1 MGKIIKFK
9 RELWIGILG
18 ITAILTVYLLI
29 NFFKGIDIFNDG
41 NKYYVNFSNI
51 GEVANSSPVFING
64 YKVGHVSNII
74 YDFADAK
81 EVCVE
86 LTVDNRLKVP
96 EDSEALISNKLLGSS
111 VISLVLGKSEKYV
124 ESGDTIGGHLNGGV
138 MDEASKMIPQ
148 ITAMMPKLDSI
159 LVSLNTILGNPAIV
173 NSTNNIERLTEEL
186 NKTTDI
192 VNQLLK
198 NDISVAADKL
208 VKIEDD
214 ILKVSTQLTEF
225 DYANIVAS
233 LESSLKNIES
243 ITTQL
248 NNGEGT
254 VGMLLKDSTLY
265 DKLDATCG
273 AANALLEDLK
283 ENPKRYVHFS
293 IFGRKDKE
301 KK

>member
-18 ITAILTVYLLI
+18 IIAILTVYLLI

-41 NKYYVNFSNI
+41 NRYYVKFSNI
-51 GEVANSSPVFING
+51 GEIVNSSPVYING
-64 YKVGHVSNII
+64 YKVGHVSNVI

-86 LTVDNRLKVP
+86 MTVDSRLKVP
-96 EDSEALISNKLLGSS
+96 YDSEALINNKMLGSS
-111 VISLVLGKSEKYV
+111 VISLVLGDSDRYV
-124 ESGDTIGGHLNGGV
+124 ASGDTIGGRLNGGM

-159 LVSLNTILGNPAIV
+159 LVSLNTILGNPSIMNA
-173 NSTNNIERLTEEL
+173 TNNIENLTAEL
-186 NKTTDI
+186 NKTTEI
-192 VNQLLK
+192 VNSLLK
-198 NDISVAADKL
+198 DDISVAADKL
-208 VKIEDD
+208 VQIEDD
-214 ILKVSTQLTEF
+214 LLKVSSQLSEV

-233 LESSLKNIES
+233 LESSLKNIEN
-243 ITTQL
+243 ITAQL
-248 NNGEGT
+248 DGGEGT

-265 DKLDATCG
+265 QRLDATCG

-293 IFGRKDKE
+293 VFGRKE

>member
-1 MGKIIKFK
+1 MG
-9 RELWIGILG
+9 
-18 ITAILTVYLLI
+18 
-29 NFFKGIDIFNDG
+29 N
-41 NKYYVNFSNI
+41 
-51 GEVANSSPVFING
+51 
-64 YKVGHVSNII
+64 VSNVI

-86 LTVDNRLKVP
+86 ITIDNRLKVP
-96 EDSEALISNKLLGSS
+96 VNSEALINNKMLGSS
-111 VISLVLGKSEKYV
+111 VISLVLGDSDKFAA
-124 ESGDTIGGHLNGGV
+124 SGDTIGGRLNGG
-138 MDEASKMIPQ
+138 MMEEAGKMIPQ

-159 LVSLNTILGNPAIV
+159 LVSLNTILSNPSIV
-173 NSTNNIERLTEEL
+173 NSTNNIERLTVEL

-198 NDISVAADKL
+198 NDISTAADKL

-214 ILKVSTQLTEF
+214 ILKVSAQLSEV

-233 LESSLKNIES
+233 LENSLKNIED

-254 VGMLLKDSTLY
+254 AGMLLKDSTLY
-265 DKLDATCG
+265 EKLDATCG

-301 KK
+301 NK

>member
-9 RELWIGILG
+9 RELWIGLLG
-18 ITAILTVYLLI
+18 IVAILTVYLLI

-41 NKYYVNFSNI
+41 NRYYVKFSNI
-51 GEVANSSPVFING
+51 GEIVNSSPVYING
-64 YKVGHVSNII
+64 YKVGHVSNVI
-74 YDFADAK
+74 YDFAEAR

-86 LTVDNRLKVP
+86 MTVDSRLKVP
-96 EDSEALISNKLLGSS
+96 YDSEALINNKMLGSS
-111 VISLVLGKSEKYV
+111 VISLVLGNSDRYV
-124 ESGDTIGGHLNGGV
+124 ESGDTIGGRLNGGM

-159 LVSLNTILGNPAIV
+159 LVSLNSILGNPAIV

-186 NKTTDI
+186 NKTTEI
-192 VNQLLK
+192 VNSLLK

-208 VKIEDD
+208 VQIEDD
-214 ILKVSTQLTEF
+214 LLKVSSQLSEV
-225 DYANIVAS
+225 DYANIVSS
-233 LESSLKNIES
+233 LEGSLKNIED
-243 ITTQL
+243 ITAQL
-248 NNGEGT
+248 NSGEGT

-265 DKLDATCG
+265 QRLDATCG
-273 AANALLEDLK
+273 AANALLDDLK

-293 IFGRKDKE
+293 IFGRKE

>member
-1 MGKIIKFK
+1 MGKSIKFK

-18 ITAILTVYLLI
+18 IIAILTVYLLI

-41 NKYYVNFSNI
+41 NRYYVKFSNI
-51 GEVANSSPVFING
+51 GEIVNSSPVYING
-64 YKVGHVSNII
+64 YKVGHVSNVI

-86 LTVDNRLKVP
+86 MTVDSRLKVP
-96 EDSEALISNKLLGSS
+96 YDSEALINNKMLGSS
-111 VISLVLGKSEKYV
+111 VISLVLGDSDRYV
-124 ESGDTIGGHLNGGV
+124 ASGDTIGGRLNGGM

-159 LVSLNTILGNPAIV
+159 LVSLNTILGNPSIMNA
-173 NSTNNIERLTEEL
+173 TNNIENLTAEL
-186 NKTTDI
+186 NKTTEI
-192 VNQLLK
+192 VNSLLK
-198 NDISVAADKL
+198 DDISVAADKL
-208 VKIEDD
+208 VQIEDD
-214 ILKVSTQLTEF
+214 LLKVSSQLSEV

-233 LESSLKNIES
+233 LESSLKNIEN
-243 ITTQL
+243 ITAQL
-248 NNGEGT
+248 DGGEGT

-265 DKLDATCG
+265 QRLNATCG
-273 AANALLEDLK
+273 AANALLDDLK

-293 IFGRKDKE
+293 IFGRKE

>member
-18 ITAILTVYLLI
+18 VIAILTVYLLI

-41 NKYYVNFSNI
+41 NRYYVKFSNI
-51 GEVANSSPVFING
+51 GEIVNSSPVYING
-64 YKVGHVSNII
+64 YKVGHVSNVI

-86 LTVDNRLKVP
+86 MTVDSRLKVP
-96 EDSEALISNKLLGSS
+96 YDSEALINNKMLGSS
-111 VISLVLGKSEKYV
+111 VISLVLGDSDRYV
-124 ESGDTIGGHLNGGV
+124 ASGDTIGGRLNGGM

-159 LVSLNTILGNPAIV
+159 LVSLNTILGNPSIMNA
-173 NSTNNIERLTEEL
+173 TNNIENLTAEL
-186 NKTTDI
+186 NKTTEI
-192 VNQLLK
+192 VNSLLK
-198 NDISVAADKL
+198 DDISVAADKL
-208 VKIEDD
+208 VQIEDD
-214 ILKVSTQLTEF
+214 LLKVSSQLSEV

-233 LESSLKNIES
+233 LESSLKNIEN
-243 ITTQL
+243 ITAQL
-248 NNGEGT
+248 DGGEGT

-265 DKLDATCG
+265 QRLDATCG

-293 IFGRKDKE
+293 VFGRKE

>member
-18 ITAILTVYLLI
+18 IIAILTVYLLI

-41 NKYYVNFSNI
+41 NRYYVKFSNI
-51 GEVANSSPVFING
+51 GEIVNSSPVYING
-64 YKVGHVSNII
+64 YKVGHVSNVI

-86 LTVDNRLKVP
+86 MTVDSRLKVP
-96 EDSEALISNKLLGSS
+96 YDSEALINNKMLGSS
-111 VISLVLGKSEKYV
+111 VISLVLGDSDRYV
-124 ESGDTIGGHLNGGV
+124 ASGDTIGGRLNGGM

-159 LVSLNTILGNPAIV
+159 LVSLNTILGNPSIMNA
-173 NSTNNIERLTEEL
+173 TNNIENLTAEL
-186 NKTTDI
+186 NKTTEI
-192 VNQLLK
+192 VNSLLK
-198 NDISVAADKL
+198 DDISVAADKL
-208 VKIEDD
+208 VQIEDD
-214 ILKVSTQLTEF
+214 LLKVSSQLSEV

-233 LESSLKNIES
+233 LESSLKNIEN
-243 ITTQL
+243 ITAQL
-248 NNGEGT
+248 DGGEGT

-265 DKLDATCG
+265 QRLDATCG

-293 IFGRKDKE
+293 IFGRKE

>member
-1 MGKIIKFK
+1 MGKNIKFK

-18 ITAILTVYLLI
+18 IIAILTVYLLI

-41 NKYYVNFSNI
+41 NRYYVKFSNI
-51 GEVANSSPVFING
+51 GEIVNSSPVYING
-64 YKVGHVSNII
+64 YKVGHVSNVI

-86 LTVDNRLKVP
+86 MTVDSRLKVP
-96 EDSEALISNKLLGSS
+96 YDSEALINNKMLGSS
-111 VISLVLGKSEKYV
+111 VISLVLGDSDRYV
-124 ESGDTIGGHLNGGV
+124 ASGDTIGGRLNGGM

-159 LVSLNTILGNPAIV
+159 LVSLNSILGNPAIV

-186 NKTTDI
+186 NKTTEI
-192 VNQLLK
+192 VNSLLK
-198 NDISVAADKL
+198 DDISVAADKL
-208 VKIEDD
+208 VQIEDD
-214 ILKVSTQLTEF
+214 LLKVSSQLSEV
-225 DYANIVAS
+225 DYANIVSS
-233 LESSLKNIES
+233 LEGSLKNIED
-243 ITTQL
+243 ITAQL
-248 NNGEGT
+248 NSGEGT

-265 DKLDATCG
+265 QRLDATCG
-273 AANALLEDLK
+273 AANALLDDLK

-293 IFGRKDKE
+293 IFGRKE

>member
-1 MGKIIKFK
+1 MGKSIKFK

-18 ITAILTVYLLI
+18 IIAILTVYLLI

-41 NKYYVNFSNI
+41 NRYYVKFSNI
-51 GEVANSSPVFING
+51 GEIVNSSPVYING
-64 YKVGHVSNII
+64 YKVGHVSNVI

-86 LTVDNRLKVP
+86 MTVDSRLKVP
-96 EDSEALISNKLLGSS
+96 YDSEALINNKMLGSS
-111 VISLVLGKSEKYV
+111 VISLVLGDSDRYV
-124 ESGDTIGGHLNGGV
+124 ASGDTIGGRLNGGM

-159 LVSLNTILGNPAIV
+159 LVSLNTILGNPSIMNA
-173 NSTNNIERLTEEL
+173 TNNIENLTAEL
-186 NKTTDI
+186 NKTTEI
-192 VNQLLK
+192 VNSLLK
-198 NDISVAADKL
+198 DDISVAADKL
-208 VKIEDD
+208 VQIEDD
-214 ILKVSTQLTEF
+214 LLKVSSQLSEV

-233 LESSLKNIES
+233 LESSLKNIEN
-243 ITTQL
+243 ITAQL
-248 NNGEGT
+248 DGGEGT

-265 DKLDATCG
+265 QRLDATCG

-293 IFGRKDKE
+293 VFGRKE

>member
-18 ITAILTVYLLI
+18 IIAILTVYLLI
-29 NFFKGIDIFNDG
+29 NFFKGIDIFSDG
-41 NKYYVNFSNI
+41 NRYYVKFSNI
-51 GEVANSSPVFING
+51 GEIVNASPVYING
-64 YKVGHVSNII
+64 YKVGHVSNVI
-74 YDFADAK
+74 YDFDDAK

-96 EDSEALISNKLLGSS
+96 YDSKAIISNKMLGSS
-111 VISLVLGKSEKYV
+111 IINLMLGESGHFA
-124 ESGDTIGGHLNGGV
+124 ESGDTISGWLNGGM
-138 MDEASKMIPQ
+138 MDEAGKMIPQ
-148 ITAMMPKLDSI
+148 ITAMLPKLDSM

-173 NSTNNIERLTEEL
+173 NSTNNIEQLTAEL
-186 NKTTDI
+186 NKTAKI
-192 VNQLLK
+192 VNSILK

-208 VKIEDD
+208 IKIEDD
-214 ILKVSTQLTEF
+214 MLKVTAQLSEV

-233 LESSLKNIES
+233 LETSLKNIED
-243 ITTQL
+243 ITAQL
-248 NNGEGT
+248 NSGEGT
-254 VGMLLKDSTLY
+254 AGMLLKDSTLY
-265 DKLDATCG
+265 QRLDATCG

-293 IFGRKDKE
+293 IFGRKE

>member
-1 MGKIIKFK
+1 MGKNIKFK

-18 ITAILTVYLLI
+18 IIAILTVYLLI

-41 NKYYVNFSNI
+41 NRYYVKFSNI
-51 GEVANSSPVFING
+51 GEIVNSSPVYING
-64 YKVGHVSNII
+64 YKVGHVSNVI

-86 LTVDNRLKVP
+86 MTVDSRLKVP
-96 EDSEALISNKLLGSS
+96 YDSEALINNKMLGSS
-111 VISLVLGKSEKYV
+111 VISLVLGDSDRYV
-124 ESGDTIGGHLNGGV
+124 ASGDTIGGRLNGGM

-159 LVSLNTILGNPAIV
+159 LVSLNTILGNPSIMNA
-173 NSTNNIERLTEEL
+173 TNNIENLTAEL
-186 NKTTDI
+186 NKTTEI
-192 VNQLLK
+192 VNSLLK
-198 NDISVAADKL
+198 DDISVAADKL
-208 VKIEDD
+208 VQIEDD
-214 ILKVSTQLTEF
+214 LLKVSSQLSEV

-233 LESSLKNIES
+233 LESSLKNIEN
-243 ITTQL
+243 ITAQL
-248 NNGEGT
+248 DGGEGT

-265 DKLDATCG
+265 QRLDATCG

-293 IFGRKDKE
+293 VFGRKE

>member
-1 MGKIIKFK
+1 MGKSIKFK

-18 ITAILTVYLLI
+18 IIAILTVYLLI

-41 NKYYVNFSNI
+41 NRYYVKFSNI
-51 GEVANSSPVFING
+51 GEIVNSSPGYING
-64 YKVGHVSNII
+64 YKVGHVSNVI

-86 LTVDNRLKVP
+86 MTVDSRLKVP
-96 EDSEALISNKLLGSS
+96 YDSEALINNKMLGSS
-111 VISLVLGKSEKYV
+111 VISLVLGDSDRYV
-124 ESGDTIGGHLNGGV
+124 ASGDTIGGRLNGGM

-159 LVSLNTILGNPAIV
+159 LVSLNTILGNPSIMNA
-173 NSTNNIERLTEEL
+173 TNNIENLTAEL
-186 NKTTDI
+186 NKTTEI
-192 VNQLLK
+192 VNSLLK
-198 NDISVAADKL
+198 DDISVAADKL
-208 VKIEDD
+208 VQIEDD
-214 ILKVSTQLTEF
+214 LLKVSSHLSEV

-233 LESSLKNIES
+233 LESSLKNIEN
-243 ITTQL
+243 ITAQL
-248 NNGEGT
+248 DGGEGT

-265 DKLDATCG
+265 QRLDATCG

-293 IFGRKDKE
+293 VFGRKE